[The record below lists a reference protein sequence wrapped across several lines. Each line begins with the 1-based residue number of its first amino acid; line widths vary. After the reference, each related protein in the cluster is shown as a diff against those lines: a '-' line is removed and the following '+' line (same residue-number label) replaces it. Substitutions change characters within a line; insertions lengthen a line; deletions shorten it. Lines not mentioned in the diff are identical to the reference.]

1 MDPRITEILSRNG
14 IPVNQEEAIEVVEY
28 YIFQKKKV
36 KVKINL
42 MKNIRPDLP
51 EQAKIIFLGQH
62 LQLLFRAF
70 LIASHE
76 LTKQKH

>member
-1 MDPRITEILSRNG
+1 MDARINEILSRNG
-14 IPVNQEEAIEVVEY
+14 IPVTQEESIEVVEY

-36 KVKINL
+36 KVNINL
-42 MKNIRPDLP
+42 MKNIRPDIP
-51 EQAKIIFLGQH
+51 DQAKIIFLGQQ

-70 LIASHE
+70 LIASQE